1 MKKNHS
7 FLLIILCLLFVL
19 TGCGQ
24 NSATVSN
31 DAESGNL
38 VPSTST
44 ERVNLNVSILLDL
57 SDRISTKK
65 YPTPGMEI
73 NQRDLGYIK
82 SISSAF
88 VAHLNKSKVMKINDQ
103 IQVYFEPEPMNTKIN
118 ALANSMKLSFKKD
131 NITKESIAK
140 IIPTYSK
147 AASQIYQLALEDQQ
161 FVGSDIWTFFK
172 NKVKDYCI
180 LPKHRNLLIIL
191 TDGYLYHQDNKIREG
206 NLSTYLTPELIS
218 AAKLNISGYQKM
230 IEEKKYGFI
239 LATDHLENLE
249 VLVLGINPE
258 KGKNFEGDVIRK
270 YWGDWLTGMGV
281 QKFNIKGT
289 DLPSNL
295 DPVIKEILLEKH

>member
-88 VAHLNKSKVMKINDQ
+88 VAHLNKNKVMKINDQ

-172 NKVKDYCI
+172 SKVKDYCI
-180 LPKHRNLLIIL
+180 KPKHRNILVIL
-191 TDGYLYHQDNKIREG
+191 TDGYMYHQDNHIKEG
-206 NLSTYLTPELIS
+206 NQSTYLTPELITTS
-218 AAKLNISGYQKM
+218 KLNVSSYQKIM
-230 IEEKKYGFI
+230 DDKKYGFI
-239 LATDHLENLE
+239 SATDHLEELE
-249 VLVLGINPE
+249 VLVLGINPV
-258 KGKNFEGDVIRK
+258 KGKNFEDDVIKK
-270 YWGDWLTGMGV
+270 YWGDWLKAMGV
-281 QKFNIKGT
+281 KNSYLKGA

-295 DPVIKEILLEKH
+295 DPVIKKIINN